1 LIKNFTTLKKK
12 YYFLILLLLFSAIT
26 NFFYNIYP
34 LSIRDYDERMVR
46 AYNFCGGISYGYIK
60 KISINYLNNDKR
72 VFIINS
78 ENNPS
83 SIGLFPNLKNDD
95 TIKNLILI
103 NYLGNKKK
111 LEELKINLNDYNLIN
126 KYENCFFYKK
136 K

>member
-12 YYFLILLLLFSAIT
+12 YCFLILLLLFSSIT

-34 LSIRDYDERMVR
+34 LSIRNYDERMIR

-60 KISINYLNNDKR
+60 KISIIYLNNDKR

-111 LEELKINLNDYNLIN
+111 LEEHKINLNDYNLIN
-126 KYENCFFYKK
+126 KNENCFFYKK

>member
-1 LIKNFTTLKKK
+1 
-12 YYFLILLLLFSAIT
+12 
-26 NFFYNIYP
+26 
-34 LSIRDYDERMVR
+34 MVR

-60 KISINYLNNDKR
+60 KIGINYLNNDKR

>member
-1 LIKNFTTLKKK
+1 MI
-12 YYFLILLLLFSAIT
+12 
-26 NFFYNIYP
+26 
-34 LSIRDYDERMVR
+34 R

-60 KISINYLNNDKR
+60 KISIIYLNNDKR

-111 LEELKINLNDYNLIN
+111 LEEHKINLNDYNLIN
-126 KYENCFFYKK
+126 KNENCFFYKK